1 MTASSASFV
10 PAGAGII
17 RLIACAAGL
26 VVANIYYAQP
36 LIGLIGPD
44 IGLAPAWLGSIVMLT
59 QLGYGCGM
67 IGLVSLADIV
77 ENRRLVLAAL
87 GGLAL
92 TLLAAAFARSTWA
105 FLVMAFAIGV
115 FATAAQVLVPLASH
129 LSAEKDRGRVVGTV
143 MGGLI
148 GGIML
153 ARPFSS
159 VVADHA
165 GWHAVFLASCAMTL
179 VLMVAL
185 ARGLPRRQPVHDG
198 LTYGHILA
206 SLPGILCET
215 PLLRRRAFYQG
226 SVFAAFNIFW
236 TAVPLQLAS
245 APFHLGQTG
254 IALFALA
261 GAGGALAAPVAGR
274 LADRG
279 LTNAATTGAMVMV
292 AGGFALGLA
301 AVAAHA
307 LVPLAVAAIVLDAGV
322 QTNQVI
328 SMRAIYLLRPEIRGR
343 LNALFMT
350 IVFLCGATGS
360 VLAAALFHHG
370 GWQAVSLAGAVLPL
384 IALGRQALAGEAL
397 RRRA

>member
-1 MTASSASFV
+1 MTASSASSA

-77 ENRRLVLAAL
+77 ENRRLVLVAL

-92 TLLAAAFARSTWA
+92 TLLAAAFARSAGA

-115 FATAAQVLVPLASH
+115 FATATQVLVPLASH
-129 LSAEKDRGRVVGTV
+129 LSAVKDRGRVVGTV

-153 ARPFSS
+153 ARPFAS

-179 VLMVAL
+179 VLMAAL

-206 SLPGILCET
+206 SLPGILRDT

-301 AVAAHA
+301 AVAGHA

-350 IVFLCGATGS
+350 IVFLCGAAGS

-384 IALGRQALAGEAL
+384 IALGRQVLAGEAM
-397 RRRA
+397 RPRA